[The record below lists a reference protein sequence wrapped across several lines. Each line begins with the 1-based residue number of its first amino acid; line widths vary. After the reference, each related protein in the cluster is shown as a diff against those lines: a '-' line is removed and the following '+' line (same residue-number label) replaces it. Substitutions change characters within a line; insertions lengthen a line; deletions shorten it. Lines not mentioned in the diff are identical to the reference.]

1 MELTQDEILDR
12 YLVFSR
18 FKGSTIPFEVIY
30 SDYLS
35 KYAVVTEDEILFDD
49 GMSYTAEELG
59 SMLKKTKL
67 SKNEVGFIHASRH
80 FFADIKVIA

>member
-35 KYAVVTEDEILFDD
+35 KYAVVTEDRILFED
-49 GMSYTAEELG
+49 GISYAAEELG
-59 SMLKKTKL
+59 VILKKTKL
-67 SKNEVGFIHASRH
+67 SKNEVQFIHTSKH
-80 FFADIKVIA
+80 FFEDSKIIS